1 VDVSEVVIAH
11 LFPRRM
17 NIYGDTGNVITLS
30 RRLQWRSISHRVDLV
45 PVGADYDLLNA
56 DIVVAGGGEDTSQIE
71 VARDVVARS
80 ENLHAAVDG
89 GVAFLVVCGTYQLF
103 GRRFIAADGSE
114 LPGIGVFD
122 AETVSGDGR
131 MIGNV
136 IVDSDFGRLVGFEN
150 HGGRTMLAAGQTAL
164 GKVVK
169 GNGNNDT
176 TDEEGA
182 VTNNCFGTYL
192 HGSVLPKNPQFA
204 DELLIRGMA
213 RRHGPVT
220 LEPLDDGAEMAAAR
234 AAAGRP

>member
-1 VDVSEVVIAH
+1 MSEVVIAH

-103 GRRFIAADGSE
+103 GRRFIATDGSE

-234 AAAGRP
+234 SAAGRP

>member
-1 VDVSEVVIAH
+1 MEVSEVVIAH

-30 RRLQWRSISHRVDLV
+30 RRLEWRSIPHRVDLV

-80 ENLHAAVDG
+80 ENLHAAVDA

-103 GRRFIAADGSE
+103 GLRFIAADGSE

-122 AETVSGDGR
+122 AETVGGDGR

-136 IVDSDFGRLVGFEN
+136 VVDSDFGRLVGFEN
-150 HGGRTMLAAGQTAL
+150 HGGRTMLAAGQAAL

-169 GNGNNDT
+169 GNGNNDV

-192 HGSVLPKNPQFA
+192 HGSVLPKNPRFA
-204 DELLIRGMA
+204 DELLMRGMA

-220 LEPLDDGAEMAAAR
+220 LEPLDDGAEMAAAQS
-234 AAAGRP
+234 AAGRP

>member
-1 VDVSEVVIAH
+1 MSEVVIAH

-17 NIYGDTGNVITLS
+17 NIYGDTGNVITLV

-103 GRRFIAADGSE
+103 GRRFVATDGSE

-213 RRHGPVT
+213 RRHGRVT

-234 AAAGRP
+234 SAAGRP

>member
-1 VDVSEVVIAH
+1 MSEVVIAH

-30 RRLQWRSISHRVDLV
+30 RRLEWRSIPHRVDLV

-56 DIVVAGGGEDTSQIE
+56 DVVVGGGGEDTSQTE
-71 VARDVVARS
+71 VARDVVERS
-80 ENLHAAVDG
+80 ENLHAAVDA

-122 AETVSGDGR
+122 AETVSGEGR

-136 IVDSDFGRLVGFEN
+136 IVESDFGRLVGFEN
-150 HGGRTMLAAGQTAL
+150 HGGRTMLRAGQAAL
-164 GKVVK
+164 GKIVK

-192 HGSVLPKNPQFA
+192 HGSVLPKNPRFA
-204 DELLIRGMA
+204 DELLTRGMA
-213 RRHGPVT
+213 RRHGQVT
-220 LEPLDDGAEMAAAR
+220 LEPLDDVVEMAAAHS
-234 AAAGRP
+234 AAGRP

>member
-1 VDVSEVVIAH
+1 MSEVVIAH

-192 HGSVLPKNPQFA
+192 HGSVLPKNPRFA
-204 DELLIRGMA
+204 DELLMRGMA

-220 LEPLDDGAEMAAAR
+220 LEPLDDGVEMAAAQS
-234 AAAGRP
+234 AAGRP

>member
-1 VDVSEVVIAH
+1 MDVSEVVIAH

-30 RRLQWRSISHRVDLV
+30 RRLEWRSIPHRVDLV

-56 DIVVAGGGEDTSQIE
+56 DIVVAGGGEDASQIE
-71 VARDVVARS
+71 VARDVVQRS
-80 ENLHAAVDG
+80 ENLHAAVDA

-103 GRRFIAADGSE
+103 GHRFIAADGSE

-122 AETVSGDGR
+122 AETVSGEGR

-136 IVDSDFGRLVGFEN
+136 IVESDFGRLVGFEN
-150 HGGRTMLAAGQTAL
+150 HGGRTMLATGQAAL

-169 GNGNNDT
+169 GHGNNDT

-220 LEPLDDGAEMAAAR
+220 LEELDDAEELAAAHS
-234 AAAGRP
+234 AAGRP

>member
-1 VDVSEVVIAH
+1 MDVSEVVIAH

-30 RRLQWRSISHRVDLV
+30 RRLEWRSIPYRVDLV

-71 VARDVVARS
+71 VARDVVQRS
-80 ENLHAAVDG
+80 ENLRAAVDA

-103 GRRFIAADGSE
+103 GLRFIAADGSE

-122 AETVSGDGR
+122 AETVSGEGR
-131 MIGNV
+131 IIGNV
-136 IVDSDFGRLVGFEN
+136 IVESDWGRLVGFEN
-150 HGGRTMLAAGQTAL
+150 HGGRTMLAAGQAAL
-164 GKVVK
+164 GTVIK
-169 GNGNNDT
+169 GNGNNDI

-213 RRHGPVT
+213 RRHGPVI
-220 LEPLDDGAEMAAAR
+220 LEPLDDEQELAAAHS
-234 AAAGRP
+234 AAGRP

>member
-234 AAAGRP
+234 SAAGRP

>member
-1 VDVSEVVIAH
+1 MSEVVIAH

-30 RRLQWRSISHRVDLV
+30 RRLEWRSIPYRVDLV

-71 VARDVVARS
+71 VARDVVQRS
-80 ENLHAAVDG
+80 ENLRAAVDA

-103 GRRFIAADGSE
+103 GLRFIAADGSE

-122 AETVSGDGR
+122 AETVSGEGR

-136 IVDSDFGRLVGFEN
+136 IVESDLGHLVGFEN
-150 HGGRTMLAAGQTAL
+150 HGGRTMLATGQAAL

-169 GNGNNDT
+169 GNGNNDI

-192 HGSVLPKNPQFA
+192 HGSVLPKNPRFA

-213 RRHGPVT
+213 RRHGPVI
-220 LEPLDDGAEMAAAR
+220 LDPLDDEQELAAAHS
-234 AAAGRP
+234 AAGRP

>member
-1 VDVSEVVIAH
+1 MSEVVIAH

-30 RRLQWRSISHRVDLV
+30 RRLQWRSIPYRVDLV

-71 VARDVVARS
+71 VARDVVQRS
-80 ENLHAAVDG
+80 ENLRAAVDA

-103 GRRFIAADGSE
+103 GLRFIAADGSE
-114 LPGIGVFD
+114 LPGVGVFD
-122 AETVSGDGR
+122 AETVSGEGR

-136 IVDSDFGRLVGFEN
+136 IVESDLGRLVGFEN
-150 HGGRTMLAAGQTAL
+150 HGGRTMLAAGQAAL
-164 GKVVK
+164 GKVIK
-169 GNGNNDT
+169 GNGNNDI

-192 HGSVLPKNPQFA
+192 HGSVLPKNPRFA

-213 RRHGPVT
+213 RRHGPVI
-220 LEPLDDGAEMAAAR
+220 LEPLDDEQELAAAHS
-234 AAAGRP
+234 AAGRP

>member
-103 GRRFIAADGSE
+103 GRRFIATDGSE

-234 AAAGRP
+234 SAAGRP

>member
-1 VDVSEVVIAH
+1 MDVSEVVIAH

-17 NIYGDTGNVITLS
+17 NIYGDTGNVITLI

-80 ENLHAAVDG
+80 ENLHAAVDA

-213 RRHGPVT
+213 RRHGRVT
-220 LEPLDDGAEMAAAR
+220 LEPLDDGAERAAAR
-234 AAAGRP
+234 SAAGRP

>member
-1 VDVSEVVIAH
+1 MDVSEVVIAH

-103 GRRFIAADGSE
+103 GRRFIATDGSE

-234 AAAGRP
+234 SAAGRP

>member
-1 VDVSEVVIAH
+1 MSEVVIAH

-17 NIYGDTGNVITLS
+17 NIYGDTGNVTTLV

-213 RRHGPVT
+213 RRHGRVT

-234 AAAGRP
+234 SAAGRP

>member
-1 VDVSEVVIAH
+1 MDVSEVVIAH

-17 NIYGDTGNVITLS
+17 NIYGDTGNVIALS

-234 AAAGRP
+234 SAAGRP

>member
-1 VDVSEVVIAH
+1 MDVSEVVIAH

-30 RRLQWRSISHRVDLV
+30 RRLEWRSIPHRVDLV

-80 ENLHAAVDG
+80 ENLHAAVDA

-103 GRRFIAADGSE
+103 GLRFIAADGSE

-122 AETVSGDGR
+122 AETVGGDGR

-136 IVDSDFGRLVGFEN
+136 VVDSDFGRLVGFEN
-150 HGGRTMLAAGQTAL
+150 HGGRTMLAAGQVAL

-169 GNGNNDT
+169 GNGNNDV

-204 DELLIRGMA
+204 DELLMRGMA
-213 RRHGPVT
+213 RRHGAVS
-220 LEPLDDGAEMAAAR
+220 LEPLDDRAEMAAADS
-234 AAAGRP
+234 AAGRP

>member
-1 VDVSEVVIAH
+1 MDVSEVVIAH

-234 AAAGRP
+234 SAAGRP

>member
-1 VDVSEVVIAH
+1 MSEVVIAH

-30 RRLQWRSISHRVDLV
+30 RRLEWRSIPHRVDLV

-56 DIVVAGGGEDTSQIE
+56 DVVVGGGGEDTSQIE
-71 VARDVVARS
+71 VARDVVERS
-80 ENLHAAVDG
+80 ENLHAAVDA

-122 AETVSGDGR
+122 AETVSGEGR

-136 IVDSDFGRLVGFEN
+136 IVESDFGRLVGFEN
-150 HGGRTMLAAGQTAL
+150 HGGRTMLRAGQAAL
-164 GKVVK
+164 GKIVK

-192 HGSVLPKNPQFA
+192 HGSVLPKNPRFA
-204 DELLIRGMA
+204 DELLTRGMA
-213 RRHGPVT
+213 RRHGQVT
-220 LEPLDDGAEMAAAR
+220 LEPLDDVVEMAAAHS
-234 AAAGRP
+234 AAGRP